1 MKRRM
6 VLRTKG
12 SRYLD
17 LDVKDTTFAG
27 FHDGGDGLFAG
38 TIQVTG
44 EFGMFYK
51 AAAVEEG
58 DEVLAGDKVVL
69 HPIDLSWPRG
79 AGRV

>member
-1 MKRRM
+1 LKERL

-17 LDVKDTTFAG
+17 LDVKDTTFAR
-27 FHDGGDGLFAG
+27 FHNGGDSLFAG

-44 EFGMFYK
+44 KFGMLYK

-58 DEVLAGDKVVL
+58 DEVLTGDKMVL
-69 HPIDLSWPRG
+69 DAIDLSGPRC
-79 AGRV
+79 ARCV